1 MLDGSNKTLAHLLQD
16 HQTCIASAGVII
28 SLMFVSLCRLVDSLS
43 PFPGQQHLDV
53 AGGTGDVAFRVLRA
67 IRAAEQQHQQSD
79 HQPAAS
85 QRPVFQAHAHQQ
97 QLQATASLQP
107 SAATATAPGHVT
119 VCDIN
124 ANMLEVGKSRAASQG
139 LTDGLSWVQGNAE
152 QLPFEEASMD
162 SYSIAFGIRNV
173 TNRDAALSEALRVLK
188 KGGRFICLEFSQVCS
203 LTQRHN

>member
-1 MLDGSNKTLAHLLQD
+1 M
-16 HQTCIASAGVII
+16 HQQVST
-28 SLMFVSLCRLVDSLS
+28 SLMFVVLCRLVDSLS
-43 PFPGQQHLDV
+43 PFAGQQHLDV
-53 AGGTGDVAFRVLRA
+53 AGGTGDVAFRVLTA
-67 IRAAEQQHQQSD
+67 IRAAEQQQQQSD

-85 QRPVFQAHAHQQ
+85 QRPVFQAHTHQH

-107 SAATATAPGHVT
+107 AAATASTPGHVT

-124 ANMLEVGKSRAASQG
+124 ASMLEVGKSRAASQG

-152 QLPFEEASMD
+152 QLPFEDASMD

-203 LTQRHN
+203 PDN